1 MLFRQLGDELHH
13 HQGADGDDLV
23 VGLALADELL
33 QGVGHQ
39 ALFPV
44 GAVVGHHDKLVADRP
59 EFLLQD
65 DQVLV
70 PEAHNGVDLRALL
83 VELFRHRVGDG
94 AAHAAADDGHLFQAL
109 RLRGAAQGAH
119 KILKAV
125 ALLQV
130 VQLFRGGAHDLENNG
145 HGARFPVE
153 VRHSQGDAFA
163 LLVHPQDDELP
174 WLSLFG
180 DKGRLN
186 VHPGDGGVEHL
197 FFHNSVHRPKLLCGR
212 KHPPKAAWGIASCIL
227 VSIIEEKAVEIN
239 RFSHF

>member
-1 MLFRQLGDELHH
+1 MTNLSLTAWNSSSRN
-13 HQGADGDDLV
+13 
-23 VGLALADELL
+23 
-33 QGVGHQ
+33 
-39 ALFPV
+39 
-44 GAVVGHHDKLVADRP
+44 
-59 EFLLQD
+59 

-174 WLSLFG
+174 GSAFLAIRGASMSIRVTVGLSTC
-180 DKGRLN
+180 
-186 VHPGDGGVEHL
+186 
-197 FFHNSVHRPKLLCGR
+197 FFTIRYIGQNSF
-212 KHPPKAAWGIASCIL
+212 AAESIPQKQLGGIASCIL